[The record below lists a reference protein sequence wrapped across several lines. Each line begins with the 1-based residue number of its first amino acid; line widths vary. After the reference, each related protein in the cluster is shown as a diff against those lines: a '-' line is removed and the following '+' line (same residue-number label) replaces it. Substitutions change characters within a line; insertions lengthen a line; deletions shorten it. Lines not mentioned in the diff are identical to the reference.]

1 MELSNDDIL
10 KLLNPLN
17 FSGLHFL
24 CDPCE
29 KEVVA
34 GGKEKEPEVRI
45 QSSQST
51 QPHQSLPQGPNDETN
66 TDSSDQIIATAE
78 EENRDED
85 PSCNSAKI
93 LINQQVNATTNQQE
107 NANRDNSDRNSLK
120 KITCKFYKKGS
131 CRHGLLGDEC
141 KFNHPAMCKQYTQHG
156 SRQPRGCNKGKD
168 CQFFHPQMCINS
180 LRTGKCLSQHCRF
193 RHIRGTVRHNDA
205 GETNRVPEKPMEDK
219 TKTKKAEVATKQAA
233 SDLKQPKDVNPFLEE
248 FRLLKAELL
257 QEMDTKVR
265 IAIQSQLLQSQQ
277 QVQFLNKPQQQTQM
291 PNQNLS
297 HQFPQVIQA
306 YHQQNPIQFQQTPIN
321 LAQQQV
327 NQMS

>member
-1 MELSNDDIL
+1 
-10 KLLNPLN
+10 
-17 FSGLHFL
+17 
-24 CDPCE
+24 
-29 KEVVA
+29 
-34 GGKEKEPEVRI
+34 
-45 QSSQST
+45 
-51 QPHQSLPQGPNDETN
+51 
-66 TDSSDQIIATAE
+66 
-78 EENRDED
+78 
-85 PSCNSAKI
+85 
-93 LINQQVNATTNQQE
+93 
-107 NANRDNSDRNSLK
+107 
-120 KITCKFYKKGS
+120 
-131 CRHGLLGDEC
+131 
-141 KFNHPAMCKQYTQHG
+141 
-156 SRQPRGCNKGKD
+156 
-168 CQFFHPQMCINS
+168 
-180 LRTGKCLSQHCRF
+180 
-193 RHIRGTVRHNDA
+193 
-205 GETNRVPEKPMEDK
+205 MEDK